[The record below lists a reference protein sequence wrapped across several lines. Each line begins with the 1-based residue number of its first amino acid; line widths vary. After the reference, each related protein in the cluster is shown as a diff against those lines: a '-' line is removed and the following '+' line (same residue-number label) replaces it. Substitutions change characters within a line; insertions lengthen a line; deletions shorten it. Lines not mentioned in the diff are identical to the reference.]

1 MSTKDNLAYQM
12 ETGANS
18 PDAFF
23 EVRIAGI
30 VNDWYLFDHHVGSSR
45 AKVSASCLLTPDV
58 GDEVLVFAGK
68 TNNYIMSVLERANSG
83 RNAEI
88 VFPTGAQLHCPSG
101 SLSLKAES
109 VNING
114 TNTLDLNAR
123 TLSVQST
130 DAQLRSTNF
139 DTWIGKLD
147 ARALSVKVVANQ
159 VSTVVGRL
167 IERAKQRFQWI
178 EGVHETRAGR
188 IRMASSDRIQMTSK
202 HTSIRAEGYVKID
215 GEKIDLG

>member
-1 MSTKDNLAYQM
+1 MSTKDNLAYQIEM
-12 ETGANS
+12 GTNS
-18 PDAFF
+18 PDVFF

-30 VNDWYLFDHHVGSSR
+30 VNDWYLFDHHIGSSR
-45 AKVSASCLLTPDV
+45 TKVSASCLLTPEV

-68 TNNYIMSVLERANSG
+68 TNNYIMAVLERANSG

-88 VFPTGAQLHCPSG
+88 VFPAGAQLHCRSG
-101 SLSLKAES
+101 ALGLKAES
-109 VNING
+109 VSIHG
-114 TNTLDLNAR
+114 TKTVDLNAHR
-123 TLSVQST
+123 LSVQST
-130 DAQLRSTNF
+130 DAQLRSTNL

-147 ARALSVKVVANQ
+147 VRALSVKLVANQ
-159 VSTVVGRL
+159 VCTVVGRL

-202 HTSIRAEGYVKID
+202 HMSIRAEGYVKID

>member
-1 MSTKDNLAYQM
+1 MNIKGNLAYQM
-12 ETGANS
+12 ETGANP
-18 PDAFF
+18 PDAFL
-23 EVRIAGI
+23 EVKIAGI

-45 AKVSASCLLTPDV
+45 AKVSASCLLTPEV

-68 TNNYIMSVLERANSG
+68 TNNYIMSVLERVNSE
-83 RNAEI
+83 RSPAI
-88 VFPTGAQLHCPSG
+88 MFPVGAQLHCRSG
-101 SLSLKAES
+101 ELGLKAES
-109 VNING
+109 VSIHG
-114 TNTLDLNAR
+114 TTALDLNSQR
-123 TLSVQST
+123 LSVQST
-130 DAQLRSTNF
+130 DTKLRSVNF

-147 ARALSVKVVANQ
+147 ARALSIKLVANQ

-178 EGVHETRAGR
+178 EGVQETRAGR
-188 IRMASSDRIQMTSK
+188 IRVTSSDRIQMTSK